1 MRNRNQRGKVKMSGP
16 AKNDIPCLS
25 KLYRLQW
32 EKAQDAYVLLYPEG
46 MVKLNESAG
55 EILSRVD
62 GTKSISSLLKNLRRS
77 LEYLTF
83 WMMFFLSLNWQVQQG
98 WLISDNANGEG
109 KVDDK

>member
-1 MRNRNQRGKVKMSGP
+1 MSSP
-16 AKNDIPCLS
+16 SKNDIPCLS

-62 GTKSISSLLKNLRRS
+62 GSKSISSITDE
-77 LEYLTF
+77 LEKKF
-83 WMMFFLSLNWQVQQG
+83 GVSDLSGDVFSFVELAVQQG
-98 WLISDNANGEG
+98 WLLLDEKNGKA
-109 KVDDK
+109 KVGDK

>member
-1 MRNRNQRGKVKMSGP
+1 MSTLSES
-16 AKNDIPCLS
+16 DTPCLS

-62 GTKSISSLLKNLRRS
+62 GRKSISSITEELEKNFGVS
-77 LEYLTF
+77 DLTGDVVSF
-83 WMMFFLSLNWQVQQG
+83 VELAVQQG
-98 WLISDNANGEG
+98 WLLLDDNRGDE
-109 KVDDK
+109 KVADK

>member
-1 MRNRNQRGKVKMSGP
+1 MSSP
-16 AKNDIPCLS
+16 SKNDIPCLS

-62 GTKSISSLLKNLRRS
+62 GNKSISLITDELEEKFGVSNLTGDVVS
-77 LEYLTF
+77 FVELA
-83 WMMFFLSLNWQVQQG
+83 VQQG
-98 WLISDNANGEG
+98 WLLLDKKNGKG
-109 KVDDK
+109 KVGD

>member
-1 MRNRNQRGKVKMSGP
+1 MSSP
-16 AKNDIPCLS
+16 SKNDIPCLS

-62 GTKSISSLLKNLRRS
+62 GSKSISCITEELEKKFGVADLLDDV
-77 LEYLTF
+77 
-83 WMMFFLSLNWQVQQG
+83 LSFVELANQQG
-98 WLISDNANGEG
+98 WLISDKAYGEE
-109 KVDDK
+109 KVDNK

>member
-1 MRNRNQRGKVKMSGP
+1 MSALSEG
-16 AKNDIPCLS
+16 DTPCLS

-62 GTKSISSLLKNLRRS
+62 GIKSISSITKE
-77 LEYLTF
+77 LEKKFGVSDLTGDVISF
-83 WMMFFLSLNWQVQQG
+83 VELYFNIGNMLIDYFFRNKRFPIKKS
-98 WLISDNANGEG
+98 I
-109 KVDDK
+109 

>member
-1 MRNRNQRGKVKMSGP
+1 MSGP

-62 GTKSISSLLKNLRRS
+62 GSKSISSITDELEKKFGVSNLTGDVVS
-77 LEYLTF
+77 FVELA
-83 WMMFFLSLNWQVQQG
+83 VQQG
-98 WLISDNANGEG
+98 WLLLDEKNGRG
-109 KVDDK
+109 KVGDK

>member
-1 MRNRNQRGKVKMSGP
+1 MSAP
-16 AKNDIPCLS
+16 AKNDIPSLS

-62 GTKSISSLLKNLRRS
+62 GIKSISSITDELEKKFGVSNLTGDVVS
-77 LEYLTF
+77 FVELA
-83 WMMFFLSLNWQVQQG
+83 VQQG
-98 WLISDNANGEG
+98 WLSLDEKNGGG
-109 KVDDK
+109 KVGDK

>member
-1 MRNRNQRGKVKMSGP
+1 MSSP
-16 AKNDIPCLS
+16 SKNDIPCLS

-62 GTKSISSLLKNLRRS
+62 GNKSISSITQELEKKFGVSNLTGDVVS
-77 LEYLTF
+77 FVELA
-83 WMMFFLSLNWQVQQG
+83 VQQG
-98 WLISDNANGEG
+98 WLLLDEKNGRGEVG
-109 KVDDK
+109 DK

>member
-1 MRNRNQRGKVKMSGP
+1 MSSP
-16 AKNDIPCLS
+16 SKNDIPCLS

-62 GTKSISSLLKNLRRS
+62 GNKSISLITHELEKKFGVSNLTGDVVS
-77 LEYLTF
+77 FVELA
-83 WMMFFLSLNWQVQQG
+83 VQQG
-98 WLISDNANGEG
+98 WLLLEEKNGRGEVG
-109 KVDDK
+109 DK

>member
-1 MRNRNQRGKVKMSGP
+1 MSSP
-16 AKNDIPCLS
+16 SKNDIPCLS

-62 GTKSISSLLKNLRRS
+62 GSKSISSITNELEKKFGVSNLS
-77 LEYLTF
+77 GDVVSFVELA
-83 WMMFFLSLNWQVQQG
+83 VQQG
-98 WLISDNANGEG
+98 WLLLDEKNGKE
-109 KVDDK
+109 KVGDK

>member
-1 MRNRNQRGKVKMSGP
+1 MSSP
-16 AKNDIPCLS
+16 SRNDIPCLS

-62 GTKSISSLLKNLRRS
+62 GSKSISSITDELEKKFGVSNLTGDVVS
-77 LEYLTF
+77 FVELA
-83 WMMFFLSLNWQVQQG
+83 VQQG
-98 WLISDNANGEG
+98 WLLLDEKNGKG
-109 KVDDK
+109 KVGDK

>member
-1 MRNRNQRGKVKMSGP
+1 MSSP
-16 AKNDIPCLS
+16 SKNDIPCLS

-62 GTKSISSLLKNLRRS
+62 GSKSISSITDELEKKFGVSNLTGDVVS
-77 LEYLTF
+77 FVELA
-83 WMMFFLSLNWQVQQG
+83 VQQG
-98 WLISDNANGEG
+98 WLLLDEKTGRGEVG
-109 KVDDK
+109 DK

>member
-1 MRNRNQRGKVKMSGP
+1 MSSP

-62 GTKSISSLLKNLRRS
+62 GNKSISSITDELEKKFGVSNLTGDVVS
-77 LEYLTF
+77 FVELA
-83 WMMFFLSLNWQVQQG
+83 VQQG
-98 WLISDNANGEG
+98 WLLLDEKTGRGEVG
-109 KVDDK
+109 DK

>member
-1 MRNRNQRGKVKMSGP
+1 MSSP
-16 AKNDIPCLS
+16 SKNDIPCLS

-62 GTKSISSLLKNLRRS
+62 GSKSISSITDELEKKFGVSNLTGDVVS
-77 LEYLTF
+77 FVELA
-83 WMMFFLSLNWQVQQG
+83 VQQG
-98 WLISDNANGEG
+98 WLLLDEKNGRG
-109 KVDDK
+109 DVGDK

>member
-1 MRNRNQRGKVKMSGP
+1 MSSP
-16 AKNDIPCLS
+16 SKDAIPCLS

-62 GTKSISSLLKNLRRS
+62 GTKSISCITEELEKKFGVSDLLDDV
-77 LEYLTF
+77 
-83 WMMFFLSLNWQVQQG
+83 LSFVELASQQG
-98 WLISDNANGEG
+98 WLIADNSSGE
-109 KVDDK
+109 

>member
-1 MRNRNQRGKVKMSGP
+1 MSSP

-62 GTKSISSLLKNLRRS
+62 GTKSISALQKSSRRNS
-77 LEYLTF
+77 GYLTF
-83 WMMFFLSLNWQVQQG
+83 WMMFFHSLNWQ
-98 WLISDNANGEG
+98 AN
-109 KVDDK
+109 KVG

>member
-1 MRNRNQRGKVKMSGP
+1 MGSCRCYYASTMRNRNQRGKVKMSGP
-16 AKNDIPCLS
+16 SKNDVPFLS

-62 GTKSISSLLKNLRRS
+62 GTKSILCITEE
-77 LEYLTF
+77 LEKKFGVSDL
-83 WMMFFLSLNWQVQQG
+83 WMMFFPSLNWQ
-98 WLISDNANGEG
+98 AN
-109 KVDDK
+109 KVG

>member
-1 MRNRNQRGKVKMSGP
+1 MSSP
-16 AKNDIPCLS
+16 SKNDIPCLS

-62 GTKSISSLLKNLRRS
+62 GIKSISSITDELEKKFGVSNLTGDVVS
-77 LEYLTF
+77 FVELA
-83 WMMFFLSLNWQVQQG
+83 VQQG
-98 WLISDNANGEG
+98 WLLLDEKNGRGEVG
-109 KVDDK
+109 DK

>member
-1 MRNRNQRGKVKMSGP
+1 MSSP
-16 AKNDIPCLS
+16 SKNDIPCLS

-62 GTKSISSLLKNLRRS
+62 GNKSISLITDELEKKFGVSNLTGDVVS
-77 LEYLTF
+77 FVELA
-83 WMMFFLSLNWQVQQG
+83 VQQG
-98 WLISDNANGEG
+98 WLLLEEKNGRGEVG
-109 KVDDK
+109 DK

>member
-1 MRNRNQRGKVKMSGP
+1 MSSP
-16 AKNDIPCLS
+16 SRDDIPCLS

-62 GTKSISSLLKNLRRS
+62 GSKSISSITDE
-77 LEYLTF
+77 LEKKFRVSDLTGDVVSF
-83 WMMFFLSLNWQVQQG
+83 VELAVQQG
-98 WLISDNANGEG
+98 WLLLDKKNGKG
-109 KVDDK
+109 KVGD

>member
-1 MRNRNQRGKVKMSGP
+1 MSSP
-16 AKNDIPCLS
+16 SKNDIPCLS

-62 GTKSISSLLKNLRRS
+62 GNKSISSITDELEKKFGVSNLTGDVVS
-77 LEYLTF
+77 FVELA
-83 WMMFFLSLNWQVQQG
+83 VQQG
-98 WLISDNANGEG
+98 WLLLDEKNGRGEVG
-109 KVDDK
+109 DK

>member
-1 MRNRNQRGKVKMSGP
+1 MSSP
-16 AKNDIPCLS
+16 SKDAIPYLS

-62 GTKSISSLLKNLRRS
+62 GTKSISCITEEIEKKFGVSDLLDDV
-77 LEYLTF
+77 
-83 WMMFFLSLNWQVQQG
+83 LSFVELASQQG
-98 WLISDNANGEG
+98 WLISDKAYGEE
-109 KVDDK
+109 KVDNK

>member
-1 MRNRNQRGKVKMSGP
+1 MSSP
-16 AKNDIPCLS
+16 SKNDIPCLS

-62 GTKSISSLLKNLRRS
+62 GSKSISSITDELEKKFGVSNLTGDVVS
-77 LEYLTF
+77 FVELA
-83 WMMFFLSLNWQVQQG
+83 VQQG
-98 WLISDNANGEG
+98 WLLLDEKNGRGEVG
-109 KVDDK
+109 DK

>member
-1 MRNRNQRGKVKMSGP
+1 MSSP
-16 AKNDIPCLS
+16 SKNDVPCLS

-62 GTKSISSLLKNLRRS
+62 GTKSISCITEELEKKFGVADLLDDV
-77 LEYLTF
+77 
-83 WMMFFLSLNWQVQQG
+83 LSFVELANQQG
-98 WLISDNANGEG
+98 WLISDKANGEE

>member
-1 MRNRNQRGKVKMSGP
+1 MSSP
-16 AKNDIPCLS
+16 SKNDIPCLS

-62 GTKSISSLLKNLRRS
+62 GSKSISSITDELEKKFGVSNLTGDVVS
-77 LEYLTF
+77 FVELA
-83 WMMFFLSLNWQVQQG
+83 VQQG
-98 WLISDNANGEG
+98 WLLL
-109 KVDDK
+109 DKKK

>member
-1 MRNRNQRGKVKMSGP
+1 MSSP

-62 GTKSISSLLKNLRRS
+62 GSKSISSITDELEKKFGVSNLTGDVVS
-77 LEYLTF
+77 FVELA
-83 WMMFFLSLNWQVQQG
+83 VQQG
-98 WLISDNANGEG
+98 WLLLDEKNGRGEVG
-109 KVDDK
+109 DK

>member
-1 MRNRNQRGKVKMSGP
+1 MSGP
-16 AKNDIPCLS
+16 SKNDVPFLS

-62 GTKSISSLLKNLRRS
+62 GSKSISSITDELEKKFGVSNLTGDVVS
-77 LEYLTF
+77 FVELA
-83 WMMFFLSLNWQVQQG
+83 VQQG
-98 WLISDNANGEG
+98 WLLLDEKNGKG
-109 KVDDK
+109 KVGDK